1 MKQVSIFIAVLFSA
15 FNTIAQVQR
24 TKPVKPQVDSA
35 IVGTATTTSTSFSK
49 STKKKN
55 RELFKELDLS
65 RTQMKQLKEMR
76 QEAKVKKNVIEDN
89 TKLTDEERKQQLRE
103 FKKEQL
109 KKMQQILTPEQLTK
123 LKALKKEEATS
134 QMEMDDIDN

>member
-1 MKQVSIFIAVLFSA
+1 MKQISIFIAVFFFA
-15 FNTIAQVQR
+15 FTTLAQVQR

-35 IVGTATTTSTSFSK
+35 IVAAPTTTSTSFSK
-49 STKKKN
+49 SSKKKN
-55 RELFKELDLS
+55 RELFKQLDLS

-76 QEAKVKKNVIEDN
+76 QEGKVKKMAIEDN

-109 KKMQQILTPEQLTK
+109 KKMQEILTPEQLTK
-123 LKALKKEEATS
+123 LKALKKEEAS
-134 QMEMDDIDN
+134 GQMEMDDLEN